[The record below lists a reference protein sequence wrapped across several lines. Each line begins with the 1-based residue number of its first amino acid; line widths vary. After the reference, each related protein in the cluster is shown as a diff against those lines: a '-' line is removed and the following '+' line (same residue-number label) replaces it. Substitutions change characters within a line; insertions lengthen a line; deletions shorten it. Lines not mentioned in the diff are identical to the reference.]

1 MAANLGDL
9 TAFVTVARSGG
20 MHSRNDLRRERTVN
34 MPAKAILSLLLLSA
48 VAVVTTTDS
57 WADTIPGIRSDRGN
71 LPSDPPT
78 ELKRLIGEYSSADTR
93 AYGPEETRLTI
104 AEAGGKLFADGL
116 GLHAVPL
123 RRLAAMRFSVDG
135 ADGQPTH
142 LDFELDRGQRASAVV
157 IGSTRRPLRDIGRE
171 VMETIRAGV
180 KADPAG
186 LRNVAL
192 AAKPPVE
199 PAPKRASD
207 LINLATVDPTIK
219 FDIRYASS
227 NNFIGFPL
235 YEWPAA
241 YLQRP
246 AAEALGRVERAL
258 ASKGYGLLV
267 YDGYRP
273 WFVTK
278 MFWDA
283 TPEMAH
289 VFVADPSKGSRHN
302 RGCAVDLTLY
312 DLKSGRAV
320 EMTGRYDEM
329 SRRSYADYV
338 GGTSRQR
345 WLRDMLR
352 NEMEAQGFAVYPEEW
367 WHFDYKDWGDYAIG
381 TATFSQ
387 LDSAPHAPSP

>member
-1 MAANLGDL
+1 
-9 TAFVTVARSGG
+9 
-20 MHSRNDLRRERTVN
+20 
-34 MPAKAILSLLLLSA
+34 MPAKILLSLLFLSA
-48 VAVVTTTDS
+48 IAVFTANDS
-57 WADTIPGIRSDRGN
+57 WADTIPSIRFAQGN
-71 LPSDPPT
+71 PPADAPI
-78 ELKRLIGEYSSADTR
+78 ELKRLIGEYSSATTR
-93 AYGPEETRLTI
+93 EYGPDETRLTI
-104 AEAGGKLFADGL
+104 FEARGKLFAEGL
-116 GLHAVPL
+116 GLHSAPL
-123 RRLAAMRFSVDG
+123 RRLGAMRFSVDG

-142 LDFELDRGQRASAVV
+142 LDFEVDGGQRASAVV
-157 IGSTRRPLRDIGRE
+157 VGSTRLPFRDIGRE

-180 KADPAG
+180 NADPAR
-186 LRNVAL
+186 LRKIAL

-199 PAPKRASD
+199 PAPKRESD
-207 LINLATVDPTIK
+207 LVKLTTVDPTIK
-219 FDIRYASS
+219 LDIRYASS

-235 YEWPAA
+235 YERPAA

-246 AAEALGRVERAL
+246 AAEALGLVQHAL
-258 ASKGYGLLV
+258 APKGYGLLV

-289 VFVADPSKGSRHN
+289 VFVADPSQGSRHN

-345 WLRDMLR
+345 WLRDLLR
-352 NEMEAQGFAVYPEEW
+352 NEMVAQGFAVYAEEW
-367 WHFDYKDWGDYAIG
+367 WHFDYKDWSDYAIG

-387 LDSAPHAPSP
+387 LVSDSKESSRLAPHF